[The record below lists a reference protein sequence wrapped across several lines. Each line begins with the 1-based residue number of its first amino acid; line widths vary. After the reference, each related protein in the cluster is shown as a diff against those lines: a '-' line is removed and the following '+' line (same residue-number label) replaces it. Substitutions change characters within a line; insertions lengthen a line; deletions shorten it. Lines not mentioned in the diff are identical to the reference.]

1 VKKSSVFEW
10 YKKFREGSE
19 DVEGAERSVWECRG
33 PIKMLKMQNLAC
45 SDETKLLTRCMT
57 EMC

>member
-19 DVEGAERSVWECRG
+19 DVKGAERSVWECRG
-33 PIKMLKMQNLAC
+33 PIKMLKKC
-45 SDETKLLTRCMT
+45 RTLLVQMRPNC
-57 EMC
+57 